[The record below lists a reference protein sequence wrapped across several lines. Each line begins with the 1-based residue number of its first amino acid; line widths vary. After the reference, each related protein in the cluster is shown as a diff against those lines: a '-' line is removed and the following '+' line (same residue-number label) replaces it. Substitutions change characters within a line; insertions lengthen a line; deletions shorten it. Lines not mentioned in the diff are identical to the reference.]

1 MTQKLNKTF
10 IIVNKETQEQ
20 WHSPSGKSSWK
31 QVNHA
36 KCAFA
41 QGNNKR
47 DPLLK
52 VYCEKLGK
60 YDNLKFKDQDV
71 YEVIELKSEDI
82 LKLDKV
88 EELLEELSGSFL
100 DSGNGEVV
108 LELLRCVIESDIK
121 K

>member
-41 QGNNKR
+41 NGNNRR

-52 VYCEKLGK
+52 AYCESLGK
-60 YDNLKFKDQDV
+60 YDSLKFNDQDV
-71 YEVIELKSEDI
+71 YEVIELKPHEQV
-82 LKLDKV
+82 KLDKIKA
-88 EELLEELSGSFL
+88 LYRKLSGSFL
-100 DSGNGEVV
+100 DSGNGSCV
-108 LELLRCVIESDIK
+108 LGLLEDILEE
-121 K
+121 